1 MIRKDAAFLK
11 ANEAVRKNEKRCPT
25 CGSVEAGYPFQRIG
39 RVAASEAIRFSVRNS
54 NLVRNDPSEAMLY
67 QTEMHVANALALLC
81 ETISAAP
88 NTAIEAKNEMQT
100 DARIKVEKNFAKIV
114 VHLQFATDCASGF
127 PDLHAFLLG
136 AEQRFEQEGI
146 FPDLKA
152 FYEHLKK
159 EFAEGV

>member
-1 MIRKDAAFLK
+1 MIRKDASFLK
-11 ANEAVRKNEKRCPT
+11 VNETVMENKKRCT
-25 CGSVEAGYPFQRIG
+25 VCGSVETEYPFQKIG
-39 RVAASEAIRFSVRNS
+39 NGSAPEAIRFSIRNS

-67 QTEMHVANALALLC
+67 QAEMHVANALALLC

>member
-11 ANEAVRKNEKRCPT
+11 ANKTVMENKKRCPV
-25 CGSVEAGYPFQRIG
+25 CGSVDTGSPFQKTG
-39 RVAASEAIRFSVRNS
+39 NGSASEAIRFSIRNS

-114 VHLQFATDCASGF
+114 VHL
-127 PDLHAFLLG
+127 
-136 AEQRFEQEGI
+136 
-146 FPDLKA
+146 
-152 FYEHLKK
+152 
-159 EFAEGV
+159 